1 VQILQ
6 DLQPILNHCNFIL
19 GLIAINIHNEIRRN
33 WVRRLLALI
42 LVTLSFW
49 TNIFMLPASAVDT
62 TNGAEIFSVHCAGC
76 HINGGNI
83 IRRGKNLKKNA
94 LKKYGMDS
102 LEGIT
107 NIVTN
112 GKNNMS
118 AYKEKLTTA
127 EIQNV
132 ATYVLEQAEKD
143 WK

>member
-1 VQILQ
+1 MKK
-6 DLQPILNHCNFIL
+6 
-19 GLIAINIHNEIRRN
+19 LIH
-33 WVRRLLALI
+33 LI
-42 LVTLSFW
+42 LFTFCLWIINF
-49 TNIFMLPASAVDT
+49 TLPANALDT
-62 TNGAEIFSVHCAGC
+62 QNGSEVFSVHCAGC

-102 LEGIT
+102 LEAIT

-112 GKNNMS
+112 GKSNMS
-118 AYKEKLTTA
+118 AYKEKLTTE

-132 ATYVLEQAEKD
+132 AAYVLEQAENN